1 MPTPD
6 EIAGA
11 HARIAPHI
19 RNTPV
24 LGLEEGALCAA
35 PVTLKLE
42 LFQHAGSFKARG
54 AFNAILS
61 EPVPEA
67 GVVAVS
73 GGNHGAAVAFA
84 ARAAGARATV
94 FAPDFA
100 SPTKIAR
107 MRGFGAEVIL
117 GGDDF
122 TALTEAFTDFAAR
135 TGARPIH
142 PFDDPRVLAGQ
153 GTLGREI
160 ETQAPDLDAL
170 LVSVGGG
177 GLIGGVASWFEGRIE
192 IVAVES
198 EGTATLA
205 AALAEGPEARITPR
219 GVAADSLGAPR
230 IGARAYDVLSRFPA
244 TSVVVPD
251 AEIVAAQ
258 RRLWEVARIVA
269 EPGAATAVAALTSG
283 AWRPGPGARVGVL
296 ICGGNADPRW
306 FLD

>member
-6 EIAGA
+6 EIAAA

-19 RNTPV
+19 RRTPV
-24 LGLEEGALCAA
+24 LALEAGAVCAA
-35 PVTLKLE
+35 PVALKLE
-42 LFQHAGSFKARG
+42 LFQHSGSFKARG

-61 EPVPEA
+61 GPLPDA

-94 FAPDFA
+94 FAPGYA
-100 SPTKIAR
+100 SPTKIER
-107 MRGFGAEVIL
+107 MRAFGAEVIL

-122 TALTEAFTDFAAR
+122 TVLTEMFVEFSAR
-135 TGARPIH
+135 TGALAIH

-160 ETQAPDLDAL
+160 AEQLPNLDAL

-177 GLIGGVASWFEGRIE
+177 GLIGGIASWFEGRID

-198 EGTATLA
+198 EGAATLA
-205 AALAEGPEARITPR
+205 TALAEGPLAAIAPR

-230 IGARAYDVLSRFPA
+230 IGGRAFDALARFPA
-244 TSVVVPD
+244 LSIVVPD
-251 AEIVAAQ
+251 AEIYAAQ
-258 RRLWEVARIVA
+258 RRLWEAARIVA
-269 EPGAATAVAALTSG
+269 EPGAATALAALASG
-283 AWRPGPGARVGVL
+283 AWRPAPGARVGVL